1 MTEDTVDLYRAVRDA
16 LAANVSRTAIQ
27 SAIHA
32 VLADECSEVEA
43 AMLLRRVVANKIPA
57 KRRRAS

>member
-43 AMLLRRVVANKIPA
+43 AMLLRRVANKIPA